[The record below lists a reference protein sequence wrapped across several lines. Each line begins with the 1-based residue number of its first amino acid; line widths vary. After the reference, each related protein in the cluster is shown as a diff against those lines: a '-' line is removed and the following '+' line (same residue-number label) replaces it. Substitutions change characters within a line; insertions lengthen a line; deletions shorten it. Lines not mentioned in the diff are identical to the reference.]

1 MGTNNITAIKRSI
14 VNIKIVH
21 TLIARTFLIF
31 KLLAKKSLAIFPK
44 HREYIFISESFA
56 LNWYIFPLLR
66 NKRLLLLLWCRGKQN
81 FLFDLEKLIEYWGS
95 TVNVVLSNPCAGS
108 FARIEI
114 FFFLLSIC
122 AAQMSSYR
130 L

>member
-56 LNWYIFPLLR
+56 LN
-66 NKRLLLLLWCRGKQN
+66 
-81 FLFDLEKLIEYWGS
+81 
-95 TVNVVLSNPCAGS
+95 
-108 FARIEI
+108 
-114 FFFLLSIC
+114 
-122 AAQMSSYR
+122 
-130 L
+130 